1 MNTHSGRDAVADDPI
16 FVPMTNVWY
25 PLMLQGYAVFR

>member
-1 MNTHSGRDAVADDPI
+1 MNAQSGAGFVGDDPI

-25 PLMLQGYAVFR
+25 PLTLHGYAMFR